1 MTDII
6 TSEAWNCGERDC
18 PAQWHKADYWISET
32 GYTVDRYADG
42 DHEEIE
48 EDEVPTFDKI
58 DESWRRYYADVAETG
73 EDVLGELIVP
83 LTRSRKVKWQ
93 VVFSRSILGTTLRSA
108 RRNGRGPWVRS
119 IDLPDELIE
128 FLDVRKRRPDSVTH
142 QHDATL
148 DELRALAM
156 DSPDCRVQRPER
168 GFLKMIVTVSE
179 SVPIAGYERR
189 MKAAARKA
197 MKCSVPPFGVFQ
209 A

>member
-18 PAQWHKADYWISET
+18 PAQWHKADYWISDT

-48 EDEVPTFDKI
+48 EDEVPTFDEI

-73 EDVLGELIVP
+73 KDVLGELIVP
-83 LTRSRKVKWQ
+83 QVRSRRVKWQ

-108 RRNGRGPWVRS
+108 RRNGRGPWLRS
-119 IDLPDELIE
+119 IDLPDEVIE
-128 FLDVRKRRPDSVTH
+128 FLDVHKRRPESLTH
-142 QHDATL
+142 QYDATL
-148 DELRALAM
+148 DDLRDLAKGN
-156 DSPDCRVQRPER
+156 PDCRVQRPER
-168 GFLKMIVTVSE
+168 GCLKMIVTVSE

-189 MKAAARKA
+189 TKAAARKA
-197 MKCSVPPFGVFQ
+197 MQ
-209 A
+209 QR